1 MTTPRLDPVHFLLVD
16 DLEENLVA
24 LEALLRRDG
33 LVLLRARS
41 GSEALEFLLTH
52 DIALALIDIQMPGMN
67 GFELAELMRG
77 TDRTRRVPII
87 FVTAGSAD
95 RERRFRGYEA
105 GAVDF
110 IRKPIEPEVLKSK
123 AEVFF
128 ELFRQRQE
136 VANQRDELRAATERI
151 ARLLEESRM
160 QAEALQEADR
170 RKDEFLA
177 MLAHELRNPLAP
189 VQNAVEI
196 MRLARNDSAT
206 AEEAREIVSRQ
217 VSHMSRLIEDL
228 LDVARIARGKIQLR
242 TEPCDLAEIVRQTAD
257 DYRATLVAA
266 GISMELHLPD
276 RPVTVTGDATR
287 LAQVVGNLLHNARKF
302 TPKDGSLR
310 ITVSTE
316 VAEKM
321 AVVTLRDSGAG
332 MDAKIL
338 SCLFEPFSQA
348 DQTLDRGK
356 GGLGLGLAL
365 VKGLVELHH
374 GHVTADS
381 AGLNQGSTFTIR
393 VPLLPMAVVE
403 PESPQ
408 ANSAVAAGKGLRIL
422 VVEDNRDAAE
432 SLRLLLTL
440 LGHQVEVVFDGR
452 SGLEASRSLRPD
464 MVVSDLGLPGEMDG
478 YALAKSL
485 KSGEVTRGIY
495 LVALSGYGQDD
506 DRRRARECGFDE
518 YLVKPVQLSGL
529 QKVVTAQQDRV
540 RSPS

>member
-110 IRKPIEPEVLKSK
+110 IRKPIEPDVLKSK